1 MSLLGIV
8 TQHLMDNEIKFQVN
22 EDEGRVEFFL
32 ASEEV
37 VLPVT
42 IRILS
47 ELEQVLVHVYYP
59 TIVPVDRRMLVAE
72 FLMRANYGLR
82 LGNFEMDLDDGEVRF
97 KASVDVE
104 GGELT
109 DPMIYNL
116 IRTAVGLSN
125 RYHPGIM
132 ALCFSESTPREE
144 IYRIEEG

>member
-1 MSLLGIV
+1 M
-8 TQHLMDNEIKFQVN
+8 TLMDKITSHLQANEIKYQLN
-22 EDEGRVEFFL
+22 EPEGRVEFFL
-32 ASEEV
+32 ASEDI

-42 IRILS
+42 IRVLA

-59 TIVPVDRRMLVAE
+59 TIVPVDRRMMVAE

-109 DPMIYNL
+109 DPMVYNL

-132 ALCFSESTPREE
+132 ALCFSDSTPREE